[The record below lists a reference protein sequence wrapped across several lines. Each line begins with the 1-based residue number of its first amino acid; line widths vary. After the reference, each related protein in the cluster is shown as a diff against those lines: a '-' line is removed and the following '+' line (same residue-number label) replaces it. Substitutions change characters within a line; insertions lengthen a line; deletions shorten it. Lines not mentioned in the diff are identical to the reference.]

1 MRKGEGSAGGKRIVA
16 GAVLTAAVMVRIL
29 CQTALAADGVSENA
43 EGVMSAAAEESQ
55 ETGVTD
61 GEVVFLLDASASMN
75 RQDKDRLAIDAV
87 RQGVYSLPGS
97 YRAGFV
103 AYNTK
108 VQAVSPLES
117 ARGELDDQL
126 NAITYTGYTDAGHGL
141 EQAVE
146 LFSEKEGVERLIVM
160 LSDGEIDMP
169 DAGQRDDSRAMYTQ
183 AVNRAREKGIKICI
197 IAVGSGIN
205 DPRLHIFDGA
215 EQTNGSIYW
224 EGQSGS
230 LSRIIDRI
238 VTDKLSFSRQA
249 AGVSDA
255 GGGNVHVEVP
265 EGVERFTLL
274 LTSEA
279 ELGSVRAD
287 YRAGSGQTVAGK
299 HFAAVEM
306 IRPSPGAADLYF
318 ETSDLSGARAGL
330 VAEFTVRP
338 ELTVT
343 YRSEEQ
349 ARTEEEVKKNIPPRY
364 VHWADIAIG
373 LADTGGSHGSLWEAE
388 GCEGME
394 IPYVLNGIPY
404 TGVVRNGR
412 IENTIPADGI
422 NRVEV
427 TVDTGGMEGIY
438 HVEQPVSAEI
448 VKYPDP
454 EFEPATDYRPLAA
467 VMGALAAALIFLVAF
482 QARKRNAAVIYVAH
496 PPVSNGPARKIGTK
510 TCSYSGKINMY
521 VVRTADGRDIPP
533 QTYRLFGRSSG
544 RMTLDQILTSCGIR
558 LRKIGAEDI
567 IFYPGPEHSLIV
579 MDQSERCTTLRGA
592 EILKKGMGYPVYY
605 GEKVTITFEDEATE
619 LEIHYRAL
627 KPGEREGI

>member
-1 MRKGEGSAGGKRIVA
+1 VRKGEGSAGGKRIVA

-29 CQTALAADGVSENA
+29 CQTVLAADGVSENA
-43 EGVMSAAAEESQ
+43 ERVMSAAAEESQ
-55 ETGVTD
+55 ETGATD

-87 RQGVYSLPGS
+87 RQGVHSLPGS

-108 VQAVSPLES
+108 VQAVSPLWS

-183 AVNRAREKGIKICI
+183 AVNRAKEKGIKICI

-215 EQTNGSIYW
+215 EQTNGSVYW

-265 EGVERFTLL
+265 EGAERITLL

-279 ELGSVRAD
+279 ELDSVRAD
-287 YRAGSGQTVAGK
+287 YRAGSGQTIAGK
-299 HFAAVEM
+299 HFATVEM
-306 IRPSPGAADLYF
+306 NRPSPGAADLYF
-318 ETSDLSGARAGL
+318 ETSDLSGAQASL

-349 ARTEEEVKKNIPPRY
+349 PRTKEEIKKNIPPRY
-364 VHWADIAIG
+364 AHWADIAIG
-373 LADTGGSHGSLWEAE
+373 LADTGGGHVSLWEAE

-394 IPYVLNGIPY
+394 IPYVLNGVPY

-467 VMGALAAALIFLVAF
+467 VMAALAAALICLLAF
-482 QARKRNAAVIYVAH
+482 QVRKRNAAVIYVAH
-496 PPVSNGPARKIGTK
+496 PPVPNGPARKMGTK